1 MIGITFALPS
11 ESSDLVR
18 RLRAVERCDN
28 LISGNV
34 NGRDVALVH
43 TGVGARNCNQRLEI
57 LLHKTRPRLVIS
69 SGFAGAVT
77 EKLRVGDLVLA
88 QNFSDPQLL
97 ASAERIF
104 RDRQSRLV
112 ILFRPTSIVDSNAER
127 NGIATGAVAAA
138 VDIIT
143 GPLLA

>member
-1 MIGITFALPS
+1 MIAIRFALRS

-18 RLRAVERCDN
+18 RLRVWQRHKN

-34 NGRDVALVH
+34 NGGDVAIVH
-43 TGVGARNCNQRLEI
+43 TGVGARNCNERLEI

-77 EKLRVGDLVLA
+77 EKLRVVALVLA

-97 ASAERIF
+97 G
-104 RDRQSRLV
+104 D
-112 ILFRPTSIVDSNAER
+112 
-127 NGIATGAVAAA
+127 AARKTPE
-138 VDIIT
+138 I
-143 GPLLA
+143 